1 MMGMKFIPFKVRYDI
16 EDRKQKAQHFL
27 ANNSKNVP
35 IIIEPLSDSRIPHFD
50 HGKFS
55 VDR

>member
-50 HGKFS
+50 HGKF
-55 VDR
+55 